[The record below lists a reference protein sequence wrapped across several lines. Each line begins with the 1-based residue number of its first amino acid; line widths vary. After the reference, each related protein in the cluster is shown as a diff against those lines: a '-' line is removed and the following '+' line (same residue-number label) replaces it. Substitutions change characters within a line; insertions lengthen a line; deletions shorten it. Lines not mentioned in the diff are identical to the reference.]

1 MCRGISEKDVGTY
14 SEGMEY
20 NGQSLKWAKAGDS
33 VLDLCCGSGHLAFLL
48 SEKVGC
54 SGKVVFFFG
63 SRVSILDINKSEQP
77 FITLFQEWTIDNVIV
92 PIASQFGVKHEY
104 TYLKRSIEE
113 FATGS
118 HASIFSIRLA
128 IHSLLSS
135 CKLFQG
141 EN

>member
-77 FITLFQEWTIDNVIV
+77 FITLFQVVTSQCTWSRQGHLE
-92 PIASQFGVKHEY
+92 ASQWLP
-104 TYLKRSIEE
+104 TS
-113 FATGS
+113 
-118 HASIFSIRLA
+118 
-128 IHSLLSS
+128 
-135 CKLFQG
+135 
-141 EN
+141 